1 MKAEKI
7 EHKGEK
13 RIKIDFPFNQE
24 IASLLKQIN
33 DAKWSRTNKIW
44 HIPYTQEAFN
54 QLKSLFPYIE
64 YPKKKNELEYFEAEK
79 IEIKPPEQVEK
90 NVSMHITP
98 KRIILKLPKNEND
111 IKLIL
116 TLNYSRWD
124 KTNFCWIIPNYRE
137 NAEILRE
144 YFGTRIKE
152 ITEDPVFQS
161 ETRLKP
167 VKTDML
173 VIKTTGGSLRII
185 FSYNKEL
192 AGEIRKFPFS
202 KWNAENRWWIIPFAE
217 KFVAELK
224 QLAEKHTLNFVFEE
238 EEPGTKKSKTSKYD
252 IPNYRFCPEEFTEKL
267 KELRYSEQTIKT
279 YKSLFEEFIN
289 FYHKYDIAK
298 IDEPMIKA
306 FLRYLVNERKVS
318 VSYQNQ
324 SINAIK
330 FYYERILGGQRK
342 VYFIDRPR
350 REKYLPTVLSEDEIT
365 EILNAV
371 ENIKHKAILICMY
384 SAGLRISEVIRLKI
398 KDIDSKRMQIRIEQS
413 KGNKD
418 RYTLLSTKTLEILRK
433 YFVEYKP
440 KIWLFEGQSGE
451 QYSSRSIQNILRA
464 AVAKT
469 NIKKKVT
476 PHTLRHSFATHL
488 LENGTDLRYI
498 QSLLGHESSK
508 TTEVYTHI
516 TTKGFDQIKSPLD
529 KLNIL

>member
-1 MKAEKI
+1 MKAEKFQ
-7 EHKGEK
+7 HRGEK
-13 RIKIDFPFNQE
+13 RIKVDFPFNQE
-24 IASLLKQIN
+24 IALLIKQISG
-33 DAKWSRTNKIW
+33 AKWSRTNKAW

-54 QLKSLFPYIE
+54 QLKMLFPDIE
-64 YPKKKNELEYFEAEK
+64 YPKKKNELEHSEAVK
-79 IEIKPPEQVEK
+79 SEIKLPEPVDK

-98 KRIILKLPKNEND
+98 KRIILKLPKDEND
-111 IKLIL
+111 IKLIR

-124 KTNFCWIIPNYRE
+124 KINFCWIIPNYRE
-137 NAEILRE
+137 NAAILKE
-144 YFGTRIKE
+144 YFGARLKE
-152 ITEDPVFQS
+152 ITEEPVFYS
-161 ETRLKP
+161 DMKIKP
-167 VKTDML
+167 VKTNLL
-173 VIKTTGGSLRII
+173 VIKTTSGSLRII
-185 FSYNKEL
+185 FSFNKEL

-202 KWNAENRWWIIPFAE
+202 KWNAENRWWMMPFAE
-217 KFVAELK
+217 KFVDEIK
-224 QLAEKHTLNFVFEE
+224 QLAEKYALNFVFEE
-238 EEPGTKKSKTSKYD
+238 EMPGIKKTKTSQYD
-252 IPNYRFCPEEFTEKL
+252 IPNYRFCPDEFSEKM

-279 YKSLFEEFIN
+279 YKSMFEEFIN
-289 FYHKYDIAK
+289 FYHKHDIAK
-298 IDEPMIKA
+298 IDETMIKA
-306 FLRYLVNERKVS
+306 FLRYLVNDRKVS

-342 VYFIDRPR
+342 VYYIDRPR
-350 REKYLPTVLSEDEIT
+350 REKLLPTVLSEHEIT

-371 ENIKHKAILICMY
+371 ENIKHKAILITIY
-384 SAGLRISEVIRLKI
+384 SAGLRISEVISLKI
-398 KDIDSKRMQIRIEQS
+398 KDIDSKRMQIRVEQG
-413 KGNKD
+413 KGKKD
-418 RYTLLSTKTLEILRK
+418 RYTLLSVKTLEILRK

-451 QYSSRSIQNILRA
+451 QFSSRSIQNILRA